1 MGACLTQPRGM
12 MADLLLLSP
21 CYRHSRSA
29 TMNRLAVMPG
39 ILFSGFFW
47 VL

>member
-1 MGACLTQPRGM
+1 MG
-12 MADLLLLSP
+12 DLLLP
-21 CYRHSRSA
+21 YNHSRSP